1 VSTDVKYFRFDQTGA
16 PALSGTAGAL
26 ISLLDACLVN
36 GFNLITLDS
45 LAVSSEV
52 ATATY
57 SAGHGYEVHDV
68 ILIDGAT
75 PSGLNGEWRIT
86 AVTSTTFTFAAVGI
100 GDGSAT
106 GTITAKVASAGWTK
120 AFTGTNKGA
129 YKSSAVDATGCLLR
143 VDDTGVTA
151 GADTAVVVGYETMTD
166 IDTGTG
172 DFPPVAALTRYWV
185 KSSTDS
191 ATERPWFLIADDR
204 YMWLVINQSGTSSAW
219 SYQLTY
225 GFGDF
230 IPLSGSDSYNCILL
244 CGNSTTTGL
253 FYADGLNNGALK
265 YVPRPSSGIGGYE
278 TAIIFGPFD
287 RSSSVYLSGTTTY
300 PSPVTGGLNISY
312 PAYINQTSTTSASYA
327 TEYPLRG
334 KTPGLYLTA
343 EDSSSL
349 VNGAS
354 GPSILESIPGL
365 SGIRLMPVQHGYN
378 NSAQKTGVLIDIT
391 GPWR

>member
-1 VSTDVKYFRFDQTGA
+1 
-16 PALSGTAGAL
+16 
-26 ISLLDACLVN
+26 
-36 GFNLITLDS
+36 
-45 LAVSSEV
+45 
-52 ATATY
+52 
-57 SAGHGYEVHDV
+57 
-68 ILIDGAT
+68 
-75 PSGLNGEWRIT
+75 
-86 AVTSTTFTFAAVGI
+86 
-100 GDGSAT
+100 
-106 GTITAKVASAGWTK
+106 
-120 AFTGTNKGA
+120 
-129 YKSSAVDATGCLLR
+129 VDATGCLLR

-312 PAYINQTSTTSASYA
+312 PAYINQTSTTSASYG